1 MYKTILV
8 PLDGSELS
16 EQALPLAKS
25 MARGMNAKLL
35 LLQAVHPLGLPSGPL
50 NNHQIRAINEAEA
63 YLARIAADLLT
74 DGIIADTAVMDASPA
89 HAILDEIKLRDIDM
103 VVMTTHGRSGLGR
116 WVYGSVAEA
125 VLHGSPV
132 PVLLVRCSTWLPED
146 VVEQTYPRFLVPLD
160 GSEVAEA
167 AVPHAI
173 YIARKMNATV
183 YLIHV
188 HEPPELSKEDV
199 VAHPE
204 KAQDILE
211 RDRQVVERYLSV
223 VANQF
228 KEAGINTHILVRSGA
243 VTQTILE
250 ESWDLGVSL
259 IIMASH
265 GRAGLSRM
273 FFGSKAMEILHFG
286 MLPVLLVRPGVPVT
300 FEENEQELVH
310 A

>member
-25 MARGMNAKLL
+25 IALGMNARLL
-35 LLQAVHPLGLPSGPL
+35 LLQAVHPVGLPHGPL
-50 NNHQIRAINEAEA
+50 TGHQIHAINEAEA
-63 YLARIAADLLT
+63 YLAKIASDLLS
-74 DGIIADTAVMDASPA
+74 DGIAADTAVMDASPA
-89 HAILDEIKLRDIDM
+89 HAILDEIKLRGIDL

-125 VLHGSPV
+125 VLHGSSV
-132 PVLLVRCSTWLPED
+132 PVLLVRCNTWLPEG

-160 GSEVAEA
+160 GSEVAESA
-167 AVPHAI
+167 IPHAI
-173 YIARKMNATV
+173 WVAKQLGGTV
-183 YLIHV
+183 YLLHV
-188 HEPPELSKEDV
+188 HEPPDLTKEDIV
-199 VAHPE
+199 LRPDKTQEV
-204 KAQDILE
+204 LE
-211 RDRQVVERYLSV
+211 HDRAVVEKYLDAVSER
-223 VANQF
+223 F
-228 KEAGINTHILVRSGA
+228 KAEGINTHVLVRSGP
-243 VTQTILE
+243 VSQTILE

-259 IIMASH
+259 IIMATH

>member
-1 MYKTILV
+1 MYKSILV

-25 MARGMNAKLL
+25 IARGMNARLL
-35 LLQAVHPLGLPSGPL
+35 LLQAVHPLGLPNGPL
-50 NNHQIRAINEAEA
+50 NGHQIRAINEAEA
-63 YLARIAADLLT
+63 YLAKIASDLLS

-89 HAILDEIKLRDIDM
+89 HAILDEIRLRGIDM

-125 VLHGSPV
+125 VLHGSSV
-132 PVLLVRCSTWLPED
+132 PVLLVRCNTWLPED
-146 VVEQTYPRFLVPLD
+146 VVQQTYPRFLLPLD

-167 AVPHAI
+167 AIPHAI
-173 YIARKMNATV
+173 NMARQMAATV

-204 KAQDILE
+204 KAQEVLE
-211 RDRQVVERYLSV
+211 QDQQVVERYLAV
-223 VANQF
+223 IADKF
-228 KEAGINTHILVRSGA
+228 RAAGINVHALVRSGA

-250 ESWDLGVSL
+250 ESWDLGISL
-259 IIMASH
+259 IIMATH

-273 FFGSKAMEILHFG
+273 FFGSKAMEVLHFG
-286 MLPVLLVRPGVPVT
+286 MLPVLLVRPGVPVA
-300 FEENEQELVH
+300 FEEDEQELVH